1 MPEEK
6 KPKGG
11 ETPPPKDTK
20 KGDKPKGVKTGKQDT
35 IDQDRIE
42 EDYGLSYAL
51 FKAFPELEDLLK
63 KAIAEVW
70 TPGKFQVELRQT
82 TWFRKHSDVWRENTA
97 LKFSDPATFDERYN
111 TVLAKVQ
118 DLAGSVG
125 AHLSDKAMERLSRRA
140 LLLGLSDDEIHNKLS
155 NFVRP
160 APGGGYTGEVAT
172 IEQELRS
179 TALQNGVRLQDGQIQ
194 KWMQSIVRGDASQ
207 QQFVNNIRTMAAQQF
222 PIYGE
227 QIRGGMDLVDVA
239 NPYIQSMS
247 SLLEMAPGAITMEDP
262 TIRRA
267 LTGARDQKGQ
277 TVPTSLADFEDGLR
291 NDKRWMYTKNAKE
304 QALGY
309 AASLSRMWGLA

>member
-11 ETPPPKDTK
+11 DKPTPKDA
-20 KGDKPKGVKTGKQDT
+20 KGDKKVKTGKQDT
-35 IDQDRIE
+35 IDQDQIE

-51 FKAFPELEDLLK
+51 FKAFPELNDLLK
-63 KAIAEVW
+63 TAIAEVW
-70 TPGKFQVELRQT
+70 SPGKFQVELRQT
-82 TWFRKHSDVWRENTA
+82 GWFKKHSDVWRENTA
-97 LKFSDPATFDERYN
+97 LKFADPATFDERYQ
-111 TVLAKVQ
+111 TTLAKVQ
-118 DLAGSVG
+118 DLAAAVG
-125 AHLSDKAMERLSRRA
+125 ARVSDKGLERLSKRA
-140 LLLGLSDDEIHNKLS
+140 LLLGLSDDEIHNKLA

-160 APGGGYTGEVAT
+160 DPSGSYTGDVAS
-172 IEQELRS
+172 IEGDLRAV
-179 TALQNGVRLQDGQIQ
+179 ALQNGVRLHDDQLK

-207 QQFVNNIRTMAAQQF
+207 EQFVNNIRTMAAQQF

-227 QIRGGMDLVDVA
+227 QIKGGMDLIDVA

-247 SLLEMAPGAITMEDP
+247 SLLEMAPGAITLDDP

-267 LTGARDQKGQ
+267 LTGARDDKGKVQ
-277 TVPTSLADFEDGLR
+277 PTSLTDFEDGLR
-291 NDKRWMYTKNAKE
+291 RDKRWQYTKNAKD